1 MATVGEPARRRSYPS
16 VRSSRQF
23 LVHLLREL
31 SHISLHYE
39 FLRSARDC
47 PAHLF
52 ARSAYVAE
60 LAARSRLRRPHGSG
74 DIVRLMQG
82 RKRNKRREIAHHV
95 VIDQH
100 RLGTGDT
107 AMDEAVA
114 DAASPPHCR
123 GRRQSRPQY
132 CAQRP
137 NYQRLGGSEHSL
149 IAGIWCAYRARSEA
163 RREDPKDRSRS
174 EARPVAD
181 PSHTI
186 AWPARA

>member
-1 MATVGEPARRRSYPS
+1 MGLPQTLYRSDLQPLSAWMQCRCLPDQIGRTGPIRPAATVPRDRESLRCANGEPARRRSYPS
-16 VRSSRQF
+16 VRSGRQF

-107 AMDEAVA
+107 AMDDAVA
-114 DAASPPHCR
+114 DAR
-123 GRRQSRPQY
+123 
-132 CAQRP
+132 
-137 NYQRLGGSEHSL
+137 
-149 IAGIWCAYRARSEA
+149 EA
-163 RREDPKDRSRS
+163 RLTAEVSGKQTS
-174 EARPVAD
+174 
-181 PSHTI
+181 I
-186 AWPARA
+186 LRAET